1 MQIIISGKGMDLT
14 EAIKAYVDKKI
25 GGLEKFYDQIIKA
38 EVKVG
43 KETDHHLKGEIF
55 IAECRLDVPGVDL
68 FASKNEK
75 NLYKAIDK
83 VRDYLEGELKKHKV
97 LQREK
102 IKKDKRR
109 VREEKSYNFEE

>member
-1 MQIIISGKGMDLT
+1 MQILLT
-14 EAIKAYVDKKI
+14 GRGIELTDAIKDYVDKKI
-25 GGLEKFYDQIIKA
+25 GALDKFYDKIQKA

-55 IAECRLDVPGVDL
+55 VCECKLDVPGVDL
-68 FASKNEK
+68 YASKNEK

-83 VRDYLEGELKKHKV
+83 VRDYLEGELKKHKI

-102 IKKDKRR
+102 IKQDKREGR
-109 VREEKSYNFEE
+109 AEKEYKP

>member
-1 MQIIISGKGMDLT
+1 MKIQITGKGIELT

-25 GGLEKFYDQIIKA
+25 GGLEKFYDKILKA
-38 EVKVG
+38 DVKVG
-43 KETDHHLKGEIF
+43 KETDHHLKGQIF
-55 IAECRLDVPGVDL
+55 IAECKLDVPGVDL

-83 VRDYLEGELKKHKV
+83 VRDYLEGEIKKHKV
-97 LQREK
+97 FAREK

-109 VREEKSYNFEE
+109 VRAAKEYKIE

>member
-1 MQIIISGKGMDLT
+1 MNIIITGKGMDLT
-14 EAIKAYVDKKI
+14 EAIKTYIDKKI
-25 GGLEKFYDQIIKA
+25 GGLEKFYDQILKA
-38 EVKVG
+38 DVKVG
-43 KETDHHLKGEIF
+43 KESDHHLKGEVF
-55 IAECRLDVPGVDL
+55 ICECRLDVPGVDL

-102 IKKDKRR
+102 IKKDKRL
-109 VREEKSYNFEE
+109 VRSEKEYKP

>member
-1 MQIIISGKGMDLT
+1 MNIIVSGRGIELT
-14 EAIKAYVDKKI
+14 DAIKDYIDKKI
-25 GGLEKFYDQIIKA
+25 GGLDKFYDRIQKA

-55 IAECRLDVPGVDL
+55 VAECKLDVPGVDL

-83 VRDYLEGELKKHKV
+83 VSDYLEGEIKKHKI
-97 LQREK
+97 LEREK
-102 IKKDKRR
+102 IKKDKRK
-109 VREEKSYNFEE
+109 VREGKEYKID

>member
-1 MQIIISGKGMDLT
+1 MQVLITGRGIELT
-14 EAIKAYVDKKI
+14 ESIKSYIEKKI
-25 GGLEKFYDQIIKA
+25 GGLEKFYDKIQKA

-83 VRDYLEGELKKHKV
+83 VRDYLEGELKKHKI

-102 IKKDKRR
+102 IKKDKRL
-109 VREEKSYNFEE
+109 VRASKEYNPAV

>member
-1 MQIIISGKGMDLT
+1 MNIIITGRGMDLT
-14 EAIKAYVDKKI
+14 EAIKTYVDKKI
-25 GGLEKFYDQIIKA
+25 GALEKFYDKILKA

-43 KETDHHLKGEIF
+43 KETDHHIKGYIF
-55 IAECRLDVPGVDL
+55 FCECKLDVPGVDL

-83 VRDYLEGELKKHKV
+83 VRDYLEGEIKKHKI
-97 LQREK
+97 LEREK

-109 VREEKSYNFEE
+109 IRAAKEYSI